1 MLNKDDKLIMPLP
14 MPYDGIIYTTNDLN
28 DFINETI
35 KSDKQPIL
43 FLVQIGALIAE
54 FFWNN

>member
-1 MLNKDDKLIMPLP
+1 MPLP

-43 FLVQIGALIAE
+43 IFGANWCPDCRIFLEQLIYQK
-54 FFWNN
+54 